1 VDRFGFDDIE
11 LNYQLSDGGERVVL
25 VHASP
30 FVSWY
35 EPLVAQLQG
44 FSTLTYRRDL
54 RRPDTGGYRPLTVAE
69 DAVICAR
76 LMEHVGWPTA
86 HIVGHSYGGLVA
98 LHLAMDAPDRVAS
111 VAVLEPAARG
121 IPSADKV
128 VAALQPVFGAY
139 RSGDTAGAVD
149 AFLRHVCGDDYR
161 MILERVVP
169 GAFEE
174 ALDNADLFFQAEMPA
189 VQQWRFGADDAAR
202 VTQPVLNV
210 LGADRFVEG
219 AELVQSWLPHAQRLP
234 VPEAGHLLMVQNP
247 TAVAQGLTDFFT
259 RQRLDTVHQ
268 PASNTSQDTGR

>member
-98 LHLAMDAPDRVAS
+98 LQLAMDAPDRVAS

-219 AELVQSWLPHAQRLP
+219 AELVQSWF
-234 VPEAGHLLMVQNP
+234 P
-247 TAVAQGLTDFFT
+247 T
-259 RQRLDTVHQ
+259 
-268 PASNTSQDTGR
+268 PNASPSLRPGTS